1 MKEFTRVLTIEVTQV
16 EKFGNEWAGDV
27 EKDTLSEEKQKESME
42 SLKRMFQADDIH
54 VKTKLFIRD
63 DVEYDRKNINDTKA
77 RLYGYL
83 GRIAKVHKNED

>member
-16 EKFGNEWAGDV
+16 QKFDDMWAGDI
-27 EKDTLSEEKQKESME
+27 EEDSLSEKSQKEQME
-42 SLKRMFQADDIH
+42 MLKQVFVADDIH

>member
-16 EKFGNEWAGDV
+16 QKFDDMWADDV
-27 EKDTLSEEKQKESME
+27 EKDTLAEEKQKEAME
-42 SLKRMFQADDIH
+42 QLKQTFQADDIH

-63 DVEYDRKNINDTKA
+63 NVEYDRKNINDTKA
-77 RLYGYL
+77 RMYGYL